1 MENDLPS
8 VEETQDAPQEAE
20 PLERRGSALP
30 LILTMVALLVWF
42 AFQTF
47 QLFVERNSL
56 SELKTNLEAAMQEA
70 QKMQVQL
77 QSLIKQTVELADQG
91 NPAAKTAVSEL
102 EKRGIPIKGSAPQ
115 PAK

>member
-1 MENDLPS
+1 MENDLPN
-8 VEETQDAPQEAE
+8 VEETQDAAQTAD
-20 PLERRGSALP
+20 LVARRGSALP

-56 SELKTNLEAAMQEA
+56 SELKTNLEQAMQEA
-70 QKMQVQL
+70 QKMQLQL

-91 NPAAKTAVSEL
+91 NAAAKTAVSEL
-102 EKRGIPIKGSAPQ
+102 EKRGIPLKGSAPQ

>member
-1 MENDLPS
+1 MENDLPNI
-8 VEETQDAPQEAE
+8 EETQDAPEV
-20 PLERRGSALP
+20 ERRGSAWP

-56 SELKTNLEAAMQEA
+56 SELKTNLEQAMQEA

-91 NPAAKTAVSEL
+91 NAAAKTAVSEL
-102 EKRGIPIKGSAPQ
+102 EKRGIPIKGAAPQ
-115 PAK
+115 PPK